1 MVSRS
6 FSAFNAAAGL
16 SLRRHETSS
25 RDSRA
30 PFLYLLFFCINQGT
44 KGNAMSLQEA
54 LQEFKNGVVAR
65 LPAEDVALMD
75 KATED
80 LIRSG
85 IAVRAKKVGEKA
97 PDFTL
102 PNTSGE
108 MVKLFALLAR
118 GSVVVTF
125 YRGTW

>member
-1 MVSRS
+1 M
-6 FSAFNAAAGL
+6 
-16 SLRRHETSS
+16 SLR
-25 RDSRA
+25 
-30 PFLYLLFFCINQGT
+30 
-44 KGNAMSLQEA
+44 EA
-54 LQEFKNGVVAR
+54 LQDYKKGVVAR

-85 IAVRAKKVGEKA
+85 IAVRAKKVGEVA

>member
-1 MVSRS
+1 
-6 FSAFNAAAGL
+6 L
-16 SLRRHETSS
+16 SIRE
-25 RDSRA
+25 
-30 PFLYLLFFCINQGT
+30 Q
-44 KGNAMSLQEA
+44 KGDAMSLKEA
-54 LQEFKNGVVAR
+54 LQEFKNGVAAQ

-85 IAVRAKKVGEKA
+85 IAARARQVGEPA

-108 MVKLFALLAR
+108 TVKLSGLLAR
-118 GSVVVTF
+118 GPVVVTF